1 MAGTTISTEHLRDMY
16 RDMYTI
22 RYYNER
28 LLEEF
33 QNDGGIPSG
42 IHGSMGQEAPAVGVC
57 HHLREA
63 DWAFA
68 AHRSPHVA
76 IAKGVDLPA
85 LIAEQL
91 GKVGGLCEGKGGEQ
105 HLYDGDANFIS
116 GAIVA
121 QHLPAATGV
130 ALHHQRQGTDNV
142 AVGFIGDGAANQG
155 AFYECLNFASVND
168 LPVVFVIEDNDYG
181 ISTPKRAVTAVEDNS
196 QRAVGQDMPG
206 ERIEDNDVR
215 TIHEVAGKA
224 IERARNGEGPTLL
237 EIKTYR
243 LMGHFFADPEDYRE
257 PAEFDI
263 AEEHDCMKKIESAL
277 ETSGISDA
285 DRGELE
291 SQIEASVDDAIQYAQ
306 DQPHPPAEAATTDVF
321 SSPVTGGQ

>member
-1 MAGTTISTEHLRDMY
+1 MAATDLSSDYLREMY
-16 RDMYTI
+16 REMYTI

-57 HHLREA
+57 HHLRES

-91 GKVGGLCEGKGGEQ
+91 GKVGGICEGKGGEQ

-121 QHLPAATGV
+121 QHLPATTGV
-130 ALHHQRQGTDNV
+130 ALHHHRQGTDNV

-181 ISTPKRAVTAVEDNS
+181 ISTPKRDVTAVEDNS
-196 QRAVGQDMPG
+196 LRAVGQDMPG

-215 TIHEVAGKA
+215 TIHEAAGEA
-224 IERARNGEGPTLL
+224 IERARTGGGPTLL

-243 LMGHFFADPEDYRE
+243 LMGHFFADPEEYRTQ
-257 PAEFDI
+257 AEFDT
-263 AEEHDCMKKIESAL
+263 AEEHDCMKKITAAL
-277 ETSGISDA
+277 EDHGISES
-285 DRGELE
+285 DRRELE
-291 SQIEASVDDAIQYAQ
+291 APIETEVDDAIAYAQ
-306 DQPHPPAEAATTDVF
+306 DQPYPPAEDATTDVF
-321 SSPVTGGQ
+321 STPLTGGR